1 MPESLNIY
9 RGRELEF
16 YKTMNTSGSAFV
28 KERIT
33 EFELSQWIFL

>member
-16 YKTMNTSGSAFV
+16 YKTMNTSEKCFCKG
-28 KERIT
+28 ENRGI
-33 EFELSQWIFL
+33 